1 MVERQQFFV
10 YFNHNKAIKDI
21 RSIAHITYV
30 SEKQKYLVAYC
41 DRKRFDGFKAQIE
54 KLQGVTGVE
63 ASKLPYEG
71 IYFDEFEPV
80 K

>member
-41 DRKRFDGFKAQIE
+41 DKKRFDGFKAQIE
-54 KLQGVTGVE
+54 KLQGVVSVE
-63 ASKLPYEG
+63 ASQLPQDDV
-71 IYFDEFEPV
+71 YFDEFSTV